1 MYIAH
6 IQPKNVIHSKIVSLC
21 GHSHPMP
28 LIRPQNGIPVSSR
41 NAPCP
46 CKSGLRYKHCCSL
59 LDSNVSTAAVRHER
73 NRQAGLAL
81 QQGGRFFQAIEAYDA
96 VLREQSEDWEV
107 AHMRAV
113 TLYQLGLMDDSRAAF
128 VALLSTSAVH
138 FPGFWSNLGLLLA
151 SICPDHLSSFL
162 QNKIVEY
169 RRLCPALTGVQANK
183 YPLIQSPPP
192 KLPTVSVVMPAYM
205 HARYVAEAIA
215 SVFAQTQ
222 QPLELIVIDDGSTDD
237 TIEHCRAAL
246 VAAPFPVTFI
256 ARENRGAAATLNQGI
271 ALAKGDFIQLLNS
284 DDRLPAE
291 RIETMLFTLLQGN
304 ADWGYAR
311 VSYINTHGQPLGHL
325 SDARVAALMTAQNA
339 TVMSCTLGLSMLRA
353 NSTISSGNLM
363 FRKRLWETLGG
374 FRDYRYNHD
383 WDYCLRATLQCEP
396 VLAPHLLYE
405 YRIHD
410 RNTITEAA
418 CEPRME
424 HGKVMAAFISL
435 AQNQPTWPNPFA
447 PTFANWGGEFLALL
461 GATDGLQH
469 LPITLIEQALQ
480 APLSLT
486 PSNRIGEETCECL

>member
-1 MYIAH
+1 ML
-6 IQPKNVIHSKIVSLC
+6 NS
-21 GHSHPMP
+21 
-28 LIRPQNGIPVSSR
+28 
-41 NAPCP
+41 NA
-46 CKSGLRYKHCCSL
+46 
-59 LDSNVSTAAVRHER
+59 STAAARHER

-81 QQGGRFFQAIEAYDA
+81 QREGRFFQAIEAYDA

-113 TLYQLGLMDDSRAAF
+113 TLYQLGLMDESRAAF
-128 VALLSTSAVH
+128 AALLSTSAVH

-151 SICPDHLSSFL
+151 SICPNHLSSFL
-162 QNKIVEY
+162 QNKLVEY
-169 RRLCPALTGVQANK
+169 RCMHPAFTGAKANK
-183 YPLIQSPPP
+183 DQRSQTPPP

-205 HARYVAEAIA
+205 HARYISEAIA
-215 SVFAQTQ
+215 SVFAQTRH
-222 QPLELIVIDDGSTDD
+222 PLELIVIDDGSIDGTV
-237 TIEHCRAAL
+237 EHCRAAL

-291 RIETMLFTLLQGN
+291 RIATMLPMLLESN

-311 VSYINTHGQPLGHL
+311 VSYIDTHGQPLGHL
-325 SDARVAALMTAQNA
+325 ADARVATLMAAQNA
-339 TVMSCTLGLSMLRA
+339 TVMSCTLGLAMLRA
-353 NSTISSGNLM
+353 NSAISSGNLM

-383 WDYCLRATLQCEP
+383 WDFCLRATLQCEP
-396 VLAPHLLYE
+396 VSVPHPLYE

-418 CEPRME
+418 GAPRME
-424 HGKVMAAFISL
+424 HGKVMAAFVSL

-461 GATDGLQH
+461 GATDALQH
-469 LPITLIEQALQ
+469 LPIELIEQALHV
-480 APLSLT
+480 PLSLT
-486 PSNRIGEETCECL
+486 PSNRIGEESCEFL

>member
-1 MYIAH
+1 
-6 IQPKNVIHSKIVSLC
+6 
-21 GHSHPMP
+21 MP
-28 LIRPQNGIPVSSR
+28 LIRHQNGIEVSSR

-46 CKSGLRYKHCCSL
+46 CKSGLRYKHCCGL
-59 LDSNVSTAAVRHER
+59 LNTNTLTAVERHER

-81 QQGGRFFQAIEAYDA
+81 QRGGRFFQAVEAYDA

-113 TLYQLGLMDDSRAAF
+113 TLYQLGLMDESRAAF
-128 VALLSTSAVH
+128 AALLSTSAVH

-162 QNKIVEY
+162 HNKLVEY
-169 RRLCPALTGVQANK
+169 RRIHPALTGAKANQDRRSQIPHPK
-183 YPLIQSPPP
+183 

-205 HARYVAEAIA
+205 HVRYVAEAIA
-215 SVFAQTQ
+215 SVFAQTRH
-222 QPLELIVIDDGSTDD
+222 PLELIVIDDGSIDGS
-237 TIEHCRAAL
+237 IEHCRAAL

-284 DDRLPAE
+284 DDRLPPE
-291 RIETMLFTLLQGN
+291 RITTMLLTLLENN

-311 VSYINTHGQPLGHL
+311 VSYIDTHGQPLGRL
-325 SDARVAALMTAQNA
+325 ADARVAALMAAQNA
-339 TVMSCTLGLSMLRA
+339 TVMSCTLGLAMLRA
-353 NSTISSGNLM
+353 NSAISSGNLM

-383 WDYCLRATLQCEP
+383 WDFCLRATLQCEP
-396 VLAPHLLYE
+396 VLVPHPLYE

-418 CEPRME
+418 GDPRME
-424 HGKVMAAFISL
+424 HGKVMAAFVSL
-435 AQNQPTWPNPFA
+435 VQNQPTWPNPFA

-461 GATDGLQH
+461 GATDALQH
-469 LPITLIEQALQ
+469 LPIELIEQALQ
-480 APLSLT
+480 VPLSLT
-486 PSNRIGEETCECL
+486 PSNRIGEESCVFL

>member
-1 MYIAH
+1 M
-6 IQPKNVIHSKIVSLC
+6 S
-21 GHSHPMP
+21 
-28 LIRPQNGIPVSSR
+28 LIRHHNGIPVSSR

-46 CKSGLRYKHCCSL
+46 CKSGLRYKHCCDL
-59 LDSNVSTAAVRHER
+59 LNNNVSTAGARHER
-73 NRQAGLAL
+73 NRHAGLAL
-81 QQGGRFFQAIEAYDA
+81 QRGGKFFLAIEAYDS

-113 TLYQLGLMDDSRAAF
+113 TLYQLGLMDESRAAF
-128 VALLSTSAVH
+128 AALLSTSAVH

-151 SICPDHLSSFL
+151 SVCPDHLSSFL
-162 QNKIVEY
+162 QTKLVQY
-169 RRLCPALTGVQANK
+169 RCMHPALACAKANEDQRSQT
-183 YPLIQSPPP
+183 PAP
-192 KLPTVSVVMPAYM
+192 KTLPTVSVVIPAYM
-205 HARYVAEAIA
+205 HVRYVAEAIA
-215 SVFAQTQ
+215 SVFAQSQ
-222 QPLELIVIDDGSTDD
+222 HPLELIVIDDGSMDGTV
-237 TIEHCRAAL
+237 EYCRAAL

-291 RIETMLFTLLQGN
+291 RIATMLPMLLENN

-311 VSYINTHGQPLGHL
+311 VSYIDQYGQPFGHL
-325 SDARVAALMTAQNA
+325 ADARVAALMAAQNA
-339 TVMSCTLGLSMLRA
+339 TVMSCTLGLAMLRA
-353 NSTISSGNLM
+353 NSAISSGNLM

-383 WDYCLRATLQCEP
+383 WDFCVRATLQCEP
-396 VLAPHLLYE
+396 VLVPHPLYE

-418 CEPRME
+418 GEPRME
-424 HGKVMAAFISL
+424 HGKVMAAFVSL

-447 PTFANWGGEFLALL
+447 PTFANWGGEFVALL
-461 GATDGLQH
+461 GATDALQH
-469 LPITLIEQALQ
+469 LPIALIEQALQ

-486 PSNRIGEETCECL
+486 PSSRSGEESCVFL